1 MQTLSEI
8 KSLLASRGLSPRH
21 RFGQNFLHDHNQ
33 LRRLVTAANVK
44 PGDVVLEVGPGTG
57 TLTEALLEAGAAVI
71 ACEIDRDLAAL
82 LRERLGDRITLIE
95 GDCLDGK
102 HAINP
107 AIVSAIGGRS
117 FQLVA
122 NLPYNAAT
130 PLMINLL
137 IDHPNCAGMFVTIQ
151 KEVADRL
158 LAGPSTKDYG
168 PLSIIAQ
175 AFARVELI
183 GVVPPSCFWPVP
195 EVTSAMVSVIPRA
208 GIEAS
213 RHQGIKARGNRGG
226 EEASPIDRRAFAK
239 FITTLFT
246 KRRKQLGSILGRDRA
261 LPEGVEP
268 AMRPEELSVSRMI
281 ALHEI
286 AGCR

>member
-33 LRRLVTAANVK
+33 LKRLVKAAGI
-44 PGDVVLEVGPGTG
+44 GDGGAGVPPVILEVGPGTG
-57 TLTEALLEAGAAVI
+57 SLTETLLERGAEVI

-82 LRERLGDRITLIE
+82 LRERVGDRITLIE

-107 AIVSAIGGRS
+107 AIVDAIGGRS

-137 IDHPNCAGMFVTIQ
+137 IDHPNCAGMFMTIQ

-158 LAGPSTKDYG
+158 MAGPSTKGYG

-183 GVVPPSCFWPVP
+183 GVVPASCFWPAP
-195 EVTSAMVSVIPRA
+195 EVTSAMVAVVPDE
-208 GIEAS
+208 GVKES
-213 RHQGIKARGNRGG
+213 RHRGMTR
-226 EEASPIDRRAFAK
+226 SPSADRRAFAK
-239 FITTLFT
+239 FVTTLFT
-246 KRRKQLGSILGRDRA
+246 KRRKQLGSILGRDHA
-261 LPEGVEP
+261 LPVGIEP
-268 AMRPEELSVSRMI
+268 AMRPEDLTVEQAR
-281 ALHEI
+281 ALYEV
-286 AGCR
+286 AARSTA